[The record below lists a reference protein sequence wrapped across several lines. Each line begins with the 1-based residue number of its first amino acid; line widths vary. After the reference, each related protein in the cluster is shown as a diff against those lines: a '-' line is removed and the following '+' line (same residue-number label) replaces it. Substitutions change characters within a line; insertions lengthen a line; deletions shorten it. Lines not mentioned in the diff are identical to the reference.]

1 MDDPLVREHYMSDT
15 VCLLLALCTAA
26 LGTLALYVG
35 VRSDNVSAKVGGSVI
50 TVIGILGIVACLM
63 TG

>member
-1 MDDPLVREHYMSDT
+1 MSDM

-26 LGTLALYVG
+26 LGVLALYVG

-50 TVIGILGIVACLM
+50 SVIGILGIVACFM
-63 TG
+63 AG